1 MLWCVLLCTLDREDC
16 IQNADVQR
24 IGSDEMTRNR
34 LGIVPDLSFYCNARI
49 TGINVRVLRDDT
61 NKKGILYI
69 QVWRPSSPGSNIY
82 SKIAEV
88 PVTDNDTDKL
98 TFLEAK
104 IVLTGTQRIPVQLGD
119 VIGYYQPPDSRFQV
133 RSMETDGYVLY
144 TFVMDGFY
152 VKAVDLSKADYR
164 APQHQPLMLFTTGK

>member
-34 LGIVPDLSFYCNARI
+34 LGIVPDLSFY
-49 TGINVRVLRDDT
+49 
-61 NKKGILYI
+61 
-69 QVWRPSSPGSNIY
+69 Y
-82 SKIAEV
+82 SKVAEV
-88 PVTDNDTDKL
+88 PVTDDDTDKL

-133 RSMETDGYVLY
+133 RSIETDGYVLY

-152 VKAVDLSKADYR
+152 VKSVDLSKADYR